1 MSCDFS
7 SCFFLR
13 MLYNVLELE
22 FQVGMCRVESEFEYS
37 AEY

>member
-13 MLYNVLELE
+13 MLYGVTEVSSGACVIE
-22 FQVGMCRVESEFEYS
+22 K
-37 AEY
+37 